1 MRIVKDA
8 RGIEWES
15 KALVQGP
22 AQVCSRLLICMIID
36 CYSALRTINEDLIKL
51 PTIYKALNASTVDD
65 CLNRLSTPEKF
76 KVCPASG
83 Y

>member
-1 MRIVKDA
+1 MLPPRMKKVVMRIVKAA

-51 PTIYKALNASTVDD
+51 PTKAHDIQGSQ
-65 CLNRLSTPEKF
+65 CEH
-76 KVCPASG
+76 G
-83 Y
+83 